1 MNSEQPNCARCGVAN
16 SAGAKFCSACG
27 RSLFVKSLSQIL
39 LGLSGRQAVTL
50 LSTVALAFGSAY
62 GLQSYNHFRRGVEK
76 PTEDYQPPAN
86 GGQPPAGHPGSAAPV
101 KDDPELAALR
111 AAAEKEPQDLKKLR
125 AFAGG
130 LADRLRSNPEAPPQ
144 LAFDAIDTL
153 SRILQVLPEDAES
166 LVMMADVSFDQRAF
180 NKALEFYQRYLKLQP
195 DDAGARARYAST
207 LTFLGKYDE
216 SIRELDGILEKDPK
230 NFPAMAYLA
239 ITYAQQGK
247 MDKAKE
253 LGATALSIAPTDE
266 ARARFSAFVTSLDSA
281 EIKGPAEEAPRGQTA
296 PRGVPL
302 IISAIQNNPIAG
314 QKFVR
319 FEDKDPAVL
328 RLYFKD
334 FPMQAMPPFAKE
346 KFYSGIRAKVKEA
359 QLATLKEIQFLD
371 ADSGLELDKLGI
383 E

>member
-1 MNSEQPNCARCGVAN
+1 MNLELPTCARCGVSN
-16 SAGAKFCSACG
+16 VAGAKFCSACG
-27 RSLFVKSLSQIL
+27 RDLLRKSVIQTV
-39 LGLSGRQAVTL
+39 LGLSGMQALTL
-50 LSTVALAFGSAY
+50 LSTVALVFGSAY
-62 GLQSYNHFRRGVEK
+62 GLQSYNHFRRGVQK
-76 PTEDYQPPAN
+76 PTEVYQPPAN
-86 GGQPPAGHPGSAAPV
+86 GGQPPAGHPGPSAPI
-101 KDDPELAALR
+101 KDDPELSALR
-111 AAAEKEPQDLKKLR
+111 AAAEKEPQDLPKLR
-125 AFAGG
+125 AFAAG
-130 LADRLRSNPEAPPQ
+130 LADRLRSNPQAPPQ

-153 SRILQVLPEDAES
+153 SRILQVLPEDPES

-207 LTFLGKYDE
+207 LTFLGKYDD
-216 SIRELDGILEKDPK
+216 SIRELDGILAKDPK

-253 LGATALSIAPTDE
+253 LGATALSIAPTEE

-281 EIKGPAEEAPRGQTA
+281 ENKGPAEELPRGQTA
-296 PRGVPL
+296 SQGVPV
-302 IISAIQNNPIAG
+302 IIAAIQNNPIAG

-359 QLATLKEIQFLD
+359 QVPTLKEIQFLD
-371 ADSGLELDKLGI
+371 ADSGLEMDRLAI